1 MSKDHAYLLALALGL
16 AAAFLAGFLGARRIY
31 AGKEPQTVVKTETD
45 TLYLRDTITVST
57 PIIRYVTRVSVDTFR
72 VADTVRLRDTLFV
85 ALDREQVEWRDSLA
99 TVWASG
105 VRPRVDSVRHY
116 VTERVVTNTVTVT
129 KTRKTRW
136 GVGVQAGYGVSDEG
150 LTPYIGAGVT
160 YNLLAW

>member
-1 MSKDHAYLLALALGL
+1 MSRDHAYLLALALGL

-31 AGKEPQTVVKTETD
+31 AGKEPQTVVKTVTD
-45 TLYLRDTITVST
+45 TLYLHDTISVTK
-57 PIIRYVTRVSVDTFR
+57 PILLTRR
-72 VADTVRLRDTLFV
+72 VVCKDTVPVIVKEKDTVFV

-129 KTRKTRW
+129 KTRRTRW
-136 GVGVQAGYGVSDEG
+136 GVGVQAGYGVSDKG